1 MNSENISYR
10 KYKDADF
17 ERVFTLFL
25 AFQSKNKIGMFHN
38 LTKDASQ
45 IFVVPYLMH
54 ELKNL
59 ITKHKYHY
67 VGIDDITNEIIGYA
81 CFDDNKTVKGEG
93 VDLILIFKDEKI
105 NYNKFLK
112 KLLVFGMDKEFPNKR
127 IFAVLG
133 KREKFDTYVKFI
145 KRAFKINVMATDQ
158 FGNIHIE
165 FLR

>member
-1 MNSENISYR
+1 MNPENISYR
-10 KYKDADF
+10 KYKDSDF
-17 ERVFTLFL
+17 EKVFTLFL
-25 AFQSKNKIGMFHN
+25 KFQSKNKIGMFHN
-38 LTKDASQ
+38 ITKDVSQ
-45 IFVVPYLMH
+45 MFVVPYLMH
-54 ELKNL
+54 ELKNM
-59 ITKHKYHY
+59 IKKYEYHY
-67 VGIDDITNEIIGYA
+67 VGIDDTTNEIIGYG
-81 CFDDNKTVKGEG
+81 CFGDNKTIKGKG
-93 VDLILIFKDEKI
+93 VDLILVFKDEKI

-158 FGNIHIE
+158 FGNVHIE